1 VSARDRMPHSTPV
14 SGPAA
19 RATAGPA
26 AAGSMTEPPAL
37 VARRVSKWFGE
48 VIAVN
53 DCSLAIG
60 PGVTGLLGLNGAG
73 KTTLF
78 KLLAG
83 LIEPGQGEVLL
94 RGRRLRRE
102 VGLFRRI
109 GFCPESDALPDWLT
123 GREFL
128 RLMLRLMGFAGKE
141 VTVRADRALV
151 DLHLDDAAD
160 RRLGGY
166 SKGMRQKLKL
176 AQALAH
182 EPDIVFLDEPLNG
195 MDPVS
200 RREIIDLA
208 RQLGAAGKTV
218 LVSSHVLP
226 EIEAMTRSIVLI
238 HHGKVLAEGDV
249 TEIRDK
255 IHDHPTV
262 VALTTTAPRRLASYL
277 AGQELVVG
285 VEIDEEERV
294 VARTDH
300 AVDFYRRLPQWL
312 LAEDLPVAEIQ
323 TLDDSLQAVFDYL
336 VGEG

>member
-1 VSARDRMPHSTPV
+1 VTGPTSSAGYPRL
-14 SGPAA
+14 A
-19 RATAGPA
+19 
-26 AAGSMTEPPAL
+26 
-37 VARRVSKWFGE
+37 ARRVSKWFGE

-53 DCSLAIG
+53 DCTLNVDV
-60 PGVTGLLGLNGAG
+60 GVTGLLGLNGAG

-78 KLLAG
+78 KLLSG
-83 LIEPGQGEVLL
+83 LIEASQGEVLL

-123 GREFL
+123 GNEFVA
-128 RLMLRLMGFAGKE
+128 LMLRLMGFGGSEIKRRAASVLKLLRLDGAGQK
-141 VTVRADRALV
+141 RI
-151 DLHLDDAAD
+151 
-160 RRLGGY
+160 GSY
-166 SKGMRQKLKL
+166 SKGMRQKIKL

-182 EPDIVFLDEPLNG
+182 DPDIIFLDEPLNG

-200 RREIIDLA
+200 RRDIIDLVQELG
-208 RQLGAAGKTV
+208 RQQKTV
-218 LVSSHVLP
+218 LVSSHILP
-226 EIEAMTRSIVLI
+226 EIEAMTRSIILI

-255 IHDHPTV
+255 IHDHPTI
-262 VALTTTAPRRLASYL
+262 VALTSPEARRLASFL

-285 VEIDEEERV
+285 VELDEEGRV

-300 AVDFYRRLPQWL
+300 AVDFYRQLPTWL
-312 LAEDLPVAEIQ
+312 RENELPVAELE

-336 VGEG
+336 VED